1 MARVQSN
8 DPRDQYRA
16 GFNESQYR
24 QQARLSGGSWSQP
37 PWSGWQ
43 LTGAARLGYP
53 GFRPI
58 TGSRFLARYAQD
70 GDSGFFEKRGL
81 FGRGDPLG
89 ASPFGLNHLETAAED
104 EAASEPQAY
113 EEPAVSTAV
122 PDAAGTAV
130 EPSPAPLKENLELD
144 TLFNP
149 EPQQRAVH
157 VPPYSR
163 TLVQGLG
170 RAASDRGSALYEE
183 PFEIPEYKGGF
194 HRPKS
199 AIRR

>member
-37 PWSGWQ
+37 PWSGW
-43 LTGAARLGYP
+43 LVGAARLGYP

-104 EAASEPQAY
+104 EAASAGESDQY
-113 EEPAVSTAV
+113 EEPVVSTAV
-122 PDAAGTAV
+122 PEIV

-170 RAASDRGSALYEE
+170 RAVSDRGSALYEE

-194 HRPKS
+194 HRRSTS